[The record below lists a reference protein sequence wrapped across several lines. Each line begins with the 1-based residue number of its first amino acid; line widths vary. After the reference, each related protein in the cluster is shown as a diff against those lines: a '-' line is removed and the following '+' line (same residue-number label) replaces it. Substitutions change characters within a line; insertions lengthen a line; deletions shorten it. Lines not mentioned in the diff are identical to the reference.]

1 MVTLNKGTLTYCCNR
16 DDQGRDKHTLSSIFL
31 DFLSSYVLINDRDL
45 SFHTSFGSHKM
56 NAGSCEMDCFCNF
69 PAHRAL
75 NVQKRLINVIKHER
89 ALETQ

>member
-1 MVTLNKGTLTYCCNR
+1 
-16 DDQGRDKHTLSSIFL
+16 
-31 DFLSSYVLINDRDL
+31 
-45 SFHTSFGSHKM
+45 M

-69 PAHRAL
+69 PAHRAV